1 MCASAEDV
9 VAGEG
14 LVGVAL
20 IAVTYLNTPRNR
32 LALLFYEN
40 DGGLVLRALVAT
52 IVSALKLS
60 PELDGCVSRPRDYW
74 HPVFRVAVS
83 CRQTEQP
90 LPDAVGPLNRS
101 FLVVVIPLLA
111 CTRRELPLLPL
122 PPKIS
127 LTLTPFEAAADP

>member
-1 MCASAEDV
+1 MAPIIRHSESV
-9 VAGEG
+9 RPEPS
-14 LVGVAL
+14 LVH
-20 IAVTYLNTPRNR
+20 R
-32 LALLFYEN
+32 L
-40 DGGLVLRALVAT
+40 
-52 IVSALKLS
+52 
-60 PELDGCVSRPRDYW
+60 
-74 HPVFRVAVS
+74 
-83 CRQTEQP
+83 P